1 MHPDLMIVD
10 EGEAELKVDLARQL
24 KAENAIIP
32 NDGERRVTV
41 IHHAQNLNPMAQNA
55 LLKELEEPPAYAFF
69 ILTAEQPDS
78 LLQTVRSRCTKF
90 ALEPSQ
96 AAAHSQACS
105 AFCRPLS
112 GTRFLSRRLCRKSRC
127 SLRSASRRRHSPAPS
142 VWNVCWRSTILLMC

>member
-1 MHPDLMIVD
+1 MTIRRRSKPLRLYSRPVFYAKARAVILAETVCRAAKVEQGVHPDLMIVD

-69 ILTAEQPDS
+69 IPD
-78 LLQTVRSRCTKF
+78 RRAAGF
-90 ALEPSQ
+90 
-96 AAAHSQACS
+96 AAADRALALH
-105 AFCRPLS
+105 
-112 GTRFLSRRLCRKSRC
+112 
-127 SLRSASRRRHSPAPS
+127 
-142 VWNVCWRSTILLMC
+142 